1 MCWLQCRSAAFE
13 PYLSGLAELTL
24 DDFSLLPLA
33 DFGWY
38 HLEGRNVENVA
49 AMAELVR
56 RTRVKSEVRIS
67 LEVEKLGRVYDDIL
81 PHVDVVFVSKE
92 FSISKGDF

>member
-1 MCWLQCRSAAFE
+1 M
-13 PYLSGLAELTL
+13 
-24 DDFSLLPLA
+24 
-33 DFGWY
+33 
-38 HLEGRNVENVA
+38 ENVA

-92 FSISKGDF
+92 FSISKGNLELLFADRFESKANISWDET